1 MKIIY
6 TVFVLLLAVVAN
18 GQNPYLTLDYD
29 SLVIY
34 DYGNIAET
42 ESNVKQIGNR
52 YLLKSKPQKSVV
64 LTTNEAKA
72 FSTKIGL
79 KSSYGQPAAACFN
92 PHFAA
97 LYYKNGIGIAS
108 VEICVDC
115 NQLYSSLT
123 LKAQNQYPQKADDGS
138 VYYSGYGMSKEFR
151 KYLKELQMKYHF
163 SNMPDGRTGM
173 D

>member
-6 TVFVLLLAVVAN
+6 TVFAMLLAVVAS

-42 ESNVKQIGNR
+42 EGNVTQIGNR
-52 YLLKSKPQKSVV
+52 YLLKSKPQKRVV
-64 LTTNEAKA
+64 LTTIEAKT
-72 FSTKIGL
+72 FSTRIGL

-108 VEICVDC
+108 VEICVNC

-123 LKAQNQYPQKADDGS
+123 LKAQEFYTKKGS
-138 VYYSGYGMSKEFR
+138 YGMSKEFR